1 MQCIW
6 TLSLL
11 QLIALWANAAVLTEN
26 GLPILWDQA
35 PSQLSDLP
43 QADNV
48 VTINPWN
55 PLQRM
60 SLYRILVGSTDKF
73 MASMGTNDSASPL
86 WGLPLQLSWK
96 LRSGRFVDPTG
107 ATTCGQEGNP
117 MCISANSW
125 WACVNYYLSVIPF
138 LAAEDYCTS
147 YTDCS
152 AKYPDLMAKWEEFF
166 QTLKDVSASEISD
179 FEKRDQI
186 LGAFWAGETLS
197 LSTASSSCKAKMSY
211 YSSPEVAFAK
221 SWLNA
226 ADYVAAAYFQ
236 SSLNNSVLFMRPLP
250 SRVLQEGDSAPNI
263 ADLSTEENHT
273 LYVFGWMARMNTI
286 LSERTA
292 SPWVSF
298 GPFHRSRSCRAM
310 LVRLTGT
317 SQHWARSGVETIRS
331 PRWSPSCGPG
341 TGLPPAPRTAPR
353 SGSQRPWW
361 PLRAAAPCYSWPP
374 PGHTLWEMSGAC
386 A

>member
-1 MQCIW
+1 MQCVW

-11 QLIALWANAAVLTEN
+11 QLVALWANAAVLTEN

-55 PLQRM
+55 ALQRM
-60 SLYRILVGSTDKF
+60 SLYRILVGSTDKY

-86 WGLPLQLSWK
+86 WGLPLQLAWK
-96 LRSGRFVDPTG
+96 LRSGRLVDPTG
-107 ATTCGQEGNP
+107 DTICGQEGDP
-117 MCISANSW
+117 MCISTNSW

-138 LAAEDYCTS
+138 LAAVQKGLIGDGLIQVQVQAPAEAAEDYCTS

-152 AKYPDLMAKWEEFF
+152 AKNPDLMAKWEEFF

-197 LSTASSSCKAKMSY
+197 LNTASSSCKAKMSY

-221 SWLNA
+221 SWMNA

-263 ADLSTEENHT
+263 ADLSTEENHN
-273 LYVFGWMARMNTI
+273 LYIFGWMARMNTI
-286 LSERTA
+286 LLG
-292 SPWVSF
+292 SPVKMWRSAMCSDKAREKGRELLQNLILDPKFAVSTF
-298 GPFHRSRSCRAM
+298 VSILTEMTRSC
-310 LVRLTGT
+310 
-317 SQHWARSGVETIRS
+317 SGFST
-331 PRWSPSCGPG
+331 
-341 TGLPPAPRTAPR
+341 
-353 SGSQRPWW
+353 
-361 PLRAAAPCYSWPP
+361 
-374 PGHTLWEMSGAC
+374 
-386 A
+386 